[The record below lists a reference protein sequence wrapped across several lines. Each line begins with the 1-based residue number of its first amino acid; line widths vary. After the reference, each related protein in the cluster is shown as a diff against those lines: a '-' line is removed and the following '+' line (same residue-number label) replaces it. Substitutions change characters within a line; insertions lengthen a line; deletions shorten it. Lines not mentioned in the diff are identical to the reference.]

1 VSQIQAQPQH
11 ASEYHPIGTGIHQLL
26 HQVTDQIDFG
36 LVVCDADGQM
46 LHANRSATRELASQR
61 VLKLQDGSVNSA
73 GPGAPELASA
83 IRAAAQR
90 GRRRLL
96 CLEDDPPVMLIVLPL
111 DPQAAGERLVL
122 LMIGRR
128 TVCTA
133 LGLELLAIQHRLTLA
148 EQRVLRAIVGGTASR
163 DIAVE
168 NGVAVSTV
176 RTQIQSLRDKLG
188 VGNIDAL
195 LLTAARVPPVPSSH

>member
-1 VSQIQAQPQH
+1 VLQLQALPQH
-11 ASEYHPIGTGIHQLL
+11 ASKNHHVGTGLHQLL

-61 VLKLQDGSVNSA
+61 VLQLQDGRVRSP
-73 GPGAPELASA
+73 GPDASELASA
-83 IRAAAQR
+83 IKAAATQ

-96 CLEDDPPVMLIVLPL
+96 CLQDAPPLMLVVLPL
-111 DPQAAGERLVL
+111 DSQADGERLVL